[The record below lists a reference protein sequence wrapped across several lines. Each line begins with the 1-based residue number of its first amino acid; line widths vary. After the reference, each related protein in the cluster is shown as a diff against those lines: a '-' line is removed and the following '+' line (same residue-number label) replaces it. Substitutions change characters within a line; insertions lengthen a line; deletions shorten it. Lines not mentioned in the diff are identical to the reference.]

1 MFHFLSEWMDG
12 GALQTFALHIW
23 INQQFCWIQATV
35 QQNSKGNLGGEREVK
50 Q

>member
-1 MFHFLSEWMDG
+1 MFHFLSEGMAG
-12 GALQTFALHIW
+12 RFKVLLHFW